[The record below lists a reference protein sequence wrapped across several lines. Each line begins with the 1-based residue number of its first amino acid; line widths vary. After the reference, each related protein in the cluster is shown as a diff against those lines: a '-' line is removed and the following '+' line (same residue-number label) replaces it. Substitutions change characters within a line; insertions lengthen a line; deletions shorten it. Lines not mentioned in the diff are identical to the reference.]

1 MEQILVTAAI
11 IEKDGEIL
19 LTKRLDGV
27 HREGKWEFPGG
38 KVNIGENPRE
48 TIKREIREELG
59 IDIEADSIFEISSH
73 VYEDAD
79 KQVILMA
86 FNCDFKGGDIEK
98 KEVADYVWVKPEEM
112 DKYDMVEADLAF
124 IEKLKKVLI
133 EK

>member
-11 IEKDGEIL
+11 IEKDGKIL

-38 KVNIGENPRE
+38 KVNIGENPKE

-59 IDIEADSIFEISSH
+59 INIGVDSIFEISSY

-86 FNCDFKGGDIEK
+86 FKCEFKGGDIEK
-98 KEVADYVWVKPEEM
+98 KEVADYAWVKPEEM
-112 DKYDMVEADLAF
+112 GKYDIVEADLIF
-124 IEKLKKVLI
+124 VSKLKESKNF
-133 EK
+133 